1 LAAATAV
8 SLSLSLLFLAFS
20 HSRVYNQMHGNGSS
34 LYKNPIHIFDRESQE
49 YLFLFFLRAAKM
61 YKSEKSA
68 KEDQSRKH
76 STFECVIPAD
86 DARVSSSSTPDEKWE
101 GNNNNNQKKKYI
113 NGKKPCVSPKLIHSL
128 FLFFF

>member
-1 LAAATAV
+1 MVARWRQPRRF
-8 SLSLSLLFLAFS
+8 LSLSLLFLAFS

-49 YLFLFFLRAAKM
+49 YLFLFILRAAKM

-101 GNNNNNQKKKYI
+101 GNNNKPQKKSI
-113 NGKKPCVSPKLIHSL
+113 
-128 FLFFF
+128 